1 MPRDPSAPLPAL
13 YFKTVAECQ
22 KSCDSNLLCQWFSY
36 KADSYPTNGAC
47 YIFTKTDVAKEADP
61 KAFSGPKGCQETT
74 ILTDAAT
81 AAAGVASNLQEGAT
95 GAAADMQ
102 TAVNG
107 QVNAVTGA
115 AADAQNA
122 ATAQLNGL
130 QEGATGAAA
139 DMQNAVNGQVNAVT
153 GAAADAQNAV
163 TGQLNG
169 LQEGATGAAA
179 DMQNAVNGHLNS
191 LQDGA
196 NGAVNSI
203 SNAFSSAGAQ
213 LTGTANKAADQV
225 GATFKGEGADGKAM
239 AAGSQSQD
247 NTALYAI
254 VGGGVGAALVA
265 AGAFAMMGDGSEK
278 KPKKKRGVPASTGSK
293 KPTPDATVDAEAPS
307 ASASGLQ
314 MATPT
319 YSVPR
324 PTYSETANY
333 GQPASPSKV
342 LGWLGVR
349 SYQQPA
355 YQPMAYQP
363 ASYQQMAMPAAQ
375 PMTYQAAPAYQ
386 PASMAASAY
395 QPVMYQQVAT
405 EPTSY
410 PGYQMQ

>member
-1 MPRDPSAPLPAL
+1 MAMRVLLLAPALAAGSCLESGMLSKDPSAPLPAL

-122 ATAQLNGL
+122 ATA
-130 QEGATGAAA
+130 
-139 DMQNAVNGQVNAVT
+139 
-153 GAAADAQNAV
+153 
-163 TGQLNG
+163 QLNG

-333 GQPASPSKV
+333 GQPAS
-342 LGWLGVR
+342 
-349 SYQQPA
+349 YQQPA